1 MRKITKHATIVS
13 MQDTESKKDTF
24 RYVFRKDLG
33 YYAVC
38 IDDPYWDK
46 EKKQMRHRYTLVGKS
61 ATKNGPIEFGPK
73 YRAQET
79 KTSFLAG
86 LAISSTTLV
95 GELVVLQ
102 QMERQLGVQKLL
114 TKAFD
119 KATAQQILALA
130 FYSLCTG
137 QPLSYAGTWL
147 EQRGLGSLELEAPR
161 ISELLPSL
169 TVDTQ
174 RRFFSSWLTEKAK
187 GGTLCYDI
195 TSVSSYGRDNEL
207 LEYGYNRDGENLK
220 QINLALLS
228 GKHSGLPVWYSSLP
242 GSLNDV
248 KTLKNLVQELKK
260 LGLDEFSLI
269 MDRGFYSAANIQF
282 LAEHHI
288 KFMMPI
294 PDRTGWHKDLIVKN
308 KEVLFANVAGY
319 IPSEDGKTMLQSL
332 TIYHPL
338 DDGTRAW
345 LHMYYDSTIRAH
357 AEQQFM
363 ALYKT
368 CFDEFSSGNLDPA
381 HQEFYDEYFTL
392 GYKTKNGQKV
402 ISKKDPVTLFN
413 EGIAGYWC
421 IYTTSEKDAKKA
433 LEAYRERNA
442 IEQLF
447 DDVKNTLDCSRLRV
461 HTTAAMHGRLFIQFI
476 ALILLS
482 ELKRKLK
489 EHHDELLKYGNY
501 KSILSRVMS
510 YSRIKFEGSYKDL
523 YSTPTKGQET
533 IFNALSV
540 EYSQHHA

>member
-1 MRKITKHATIVS
+1 MN
-13 MQDTESKKDTF
+13 DLDSKNNTF

-33 YYAVC
+33 YYTVST
-38 IDDPYWDK
+38 DDPYWDK

-73 YRAQET
+73 YRAQEAH
-79 KTSFLAG
+79 TSFLAG
-86 LAISSTTLV
+86 LRISTTTLA
-95 GELVVLQ
+95 GELLVLQ
-102 QMERQLGVQKLL
+102 QIEQELGMQKLL

-119 KATAQQILALA
+119 KATAQRILALA
-130 FYSLCTG
+130 FYTICTG
-137 QPLSYAGTWL
+137 QPLSYAGVWL

-161 ISELLPSL
+161 ISDLLPTL
-169 TVDTQ
+169 TVDKQ
-174 RRFFSSWLTEKAK
+174 RRFFSSWLTTKAK

-207 LEYGYNRDGENLK
+207 LEYGYNRDGEHMK
-220 QINLALLS
+220 QINIALLS
-228 GKHSGLPVWYSSLP
+228 GKHSGLPVWYSLLP

-248 KTLKNLVQELKK
+248 KTLQNLVRELKK

-269 MDRGFYSAANIQF
+269 MDRGFYSAANLQF

-288 KFMMPI
+288 TFMIPI
-294 PDRTGWHKDLIVKN
+294 PDRTGWHKDLIVQHR
-308 KEVLFANVAGY
+308 ERLFANVQGY
-319 IPSEDGKTMLQSL
+319 IPSEDGKTTLRSL

-345 LHMYYDSTIRAH
+345 LHIYYDSTIRSH

-381 HQEFYDEYFTL
+381 HQAFYDEYFTR
-392 GYKTKNGQKV
+392 GYKTKHGQKV
-402 ISKKDPVTLFN
+402 IPKKDPVTLFN

-421 IYTTSEKDAKKA
+421 IYTTSEKDAKNA
-433 LEAYRERNA
+433 LEAYRERSA

-447 DDVKNTLDCSRLRV
+447 DDLKNTLDCSRLRV
-461 HTTAAMHGRLFIQFI
+461 HTTAATQGRLFIQFI

-489 EHHDELLKYGNY
+489 EHREEVLRYGNY

-510 YSRIKFEGSYKDL
+510 YSRIKFEGSYKDV
-523 YSTPTKGQET
+523 YTTPTKGQET
-533 IFNALSV
+533 IFNALGV
-540 EYSQHHA
+540 EYSQQHA

>member
-1 MRKITKHATIVS
+1 
-13 MQDTESKKDTF
+13 MQDADSRKNTF

-33 YYAVC
+33 YYTVS

-61 ATKNGPIEFGPK
+61 ATKNGPVEFGPK

-79 KTSFLAG
+79 QTSLRAG

-95 GELVVLQ
+95 GEILVLQ
-102 QMERQLGVQKLL
+102 KMEQQLGLHKLL
-114 TKAFD
+114 AKAFD
-119 KATAQQILALA
+119 TTTAQQILALA
-130 FYSLCTG
+130 FHALCTSE
-137 QPLSYAGTWL
+137 PLSYAGVWL
-147 EQRGLGSLELEAPR
+147 EQRGLAILDLDAPR
-161 ISELLPSL
+161 ISDLLPTL
-169 TVDTQ
+169 TVDRQ
-174 RRFFSSWLTEKAK
+174 RTFFSSWITKKAK

-195 TSVSSYGRDNEL
+195 TSISSYGRDNEL
-207 LEYGYNRDGENLK
+207 LEYGYNRDGENMK

-228 GKHSGLPVWYSSLP
+228 GKHSGLPVWYSPLP

-248 KTLKNLVQELKK
+248 KTLKNLVRELKK

-294 PDRTGWHKDLIVKN
+294 PDRTGWHKDLIVQN
-308 KEVLFANVAGY
+308 RELLFSNVQGY

-332 TIYHPL
+332 AIYHPL
-338 DDGTRAW
+338 EDGTRAW
-345 LHMYYDSTIRAH
+345 LHIYYDSTIRSH

-363 ALYKT
+363 AFYKT

-381 HQEFYDEYFTL
+381 HQEFYEEYFTR

-402 ISKKDPVTLFN
+402 IPKKDPVTLFN

-433 LEAYRERNA
+433 LEAYRERSA

-447 DDVKNTLDCSRLRV
+447 DDLKNTLDCSRLRV
-461 HTTAAMHGRLFIQFI
+461 HSTAAMHGRLFIQFI

-482 ELKRKLK
+482 ELKHMLK
-489 EHHDELLKYGNY
+489 ENHEELLRYGNY
-501 KSILSRVMS
+501 KLVLSRVMS

-523 YSTPTKGQET
+523 YTTPTKGQEA
-533 IFNALSV
+533 IFNALRV
-540 EYSQHHA
+540 EYCQQHA